1 VSGGWVTTVVL
12 RNGAPYATFTSRTS
26 EVAFD
31 DSSSS
36 RIIYMD
42 DGFSVT
48 HGGMTSLLDAH
59 THPAHGESSVLKM
72 KTTIDALQNPAR
84 RSLTSRFDWRPFV
97 KRGGAERRIAEV
109 NGVNVFTVTFDR
121 VAKSDVISA
130 KSEDENTSL
139 IVYG

>member
-1 VSGGWVTTVVL
+1 
-12 RNGAPYATFTSRTS
+12 
-26 EVAFD
+26 
-31 DSSSS
+31 
-36 RIIYMD
+36 MD

-48 HGGMTSLLDAH
+48 HGDMTSLLDAH

-109 NGVNVFTVTFDR
+109 GARPRVNGVNVFTVTFDR
-121 VAKSDVISA
+121 VARSDVISA
-130 KSEDENTSL
+130 KSEDETLRLLYMDSGEL
-139 IVYG
+139 RQIVQEAPVDTEP